1 MMSDSYANPYYNPEP
16 YVPETLSEINDF
28 LAGLIGGAP
37 TFVDDTGFFPNR
49 NIDTQFAVLIAA
61 FGKVRGKLGEERYA
75 KLIDLSARTKALFL
89 ADPNDDNGKTLEGC
103 KLIWEIEDIIRDAR
117 KRRVKAELK
126 DDEGKVT
133 GD

>member
-1 MMSDSYANPYYNPEP
+1 MMSASYANPYYNPEP

-89 ADPNDDNGKTLEGC
+89 ADPNDDNGWTLDC
-103 KLIWEIEDIIRDAR
+103 CDLI
-117 KRRVKAELK
+117 
-126 DDEGKVT
+126 
-133 GD
+133 